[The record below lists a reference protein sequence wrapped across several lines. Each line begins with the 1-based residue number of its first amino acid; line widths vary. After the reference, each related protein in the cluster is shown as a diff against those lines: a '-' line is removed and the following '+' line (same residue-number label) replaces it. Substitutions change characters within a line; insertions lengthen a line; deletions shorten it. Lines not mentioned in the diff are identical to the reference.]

1 MPTALPSD
9 PLSAQDLAPSYG
21 RAVPEPV
28 LYRMPFAAPL
38 LPGVL
43 LRRRDRFLADILLDS
58 GETIVAHCV
67 NTGRME
73 GLTLPGRRVHVSRAT
88 SATRRLAFTWE
99 LTEVNGVIIGT
110 NTAIPNR
117 LVLELLTKRLLPP
130 FADHSEL
137 CPERRFGERSRVDF
151 WLRRGGREHYV
162 EVKNC
167 HLVYP
172 DGLGYFPD
180 SISERATHHL
190 HELSAMVRAGHEAT
204 VLFVVQRAD
213 VQGLRPSD
221 VHDPAFATAA
231 RAAGAAGVRFLALC
245 VEPRLDAL
253 LVRGLVPVDLE
264 PYDLKHQ
271 GTWRENLRAE
281 APAWESS
288 RPRRATA
295 TADVAPE
302 AGFEARSAAK
312 KKPQANSKAA
322 TTHKGP
328 ATKKSATTKAAP
340 ARKKPT
346 TKKPAAKAA
355 PAKKKPT
362 ARRTRPSATM
372 ASQEK

>member
-1 MPTALPSD
+1 MPPASLSA
-9 PLSAQDLAPSYG
+9 PLRAQDLAPSYG
-21 RAVPEPV
+21 LAAPEPV

-43 LRRRDRFLADILLDS
+43 LRRRDRFLADIALDS

-99 LTEVNGVIIGT
+99 LTEVNGVIVGT

-117 LVLELLTKRLLPP
+117 LVLELLTRRLLPP

-213 VQGLRPSD
+213 AQGLRPSD

-264 PYDLKHQ
+264 PYDLKRQ
-271 GTWRENLRAE
+271 GTWREQLRAE

-288 RPRRATA
+288 KPRGAAAAAALEAKPAVKRRP
-295 TADVAPE
+295 
-302 AGFEARSAAK
+302 AAK
-312 KKPQANSKAA
+312 KKPSAKTKPAA
-322 TTHKGP
+322 
-328 ATKKSATTKAAP
+328 AKKSTTAKAAP
-340 ARKKPT
+340 ARKSRAAA
-346 TKKPAAKAA
+346 KKPAA
-355 PAKKKPT
+355 
-362 ARRTRPSATM
+362 RRARPSATM
-372 ASQEK
+372 ASEEK